1 MHSTSSKISIEKP
14 IPAPAPTPNDG
25 HSITVLEDERGLVV
39 ISGATGVLVPG

>member
-25 HSITVLEDERGLVV
+25 HSITVPGDETGFVV
-39 ISGATGVLVPG
+39 ISGVTVVLVPG